1 MSIMNTKKEKTWILR
16 GSVKRFKKD
25 FLEGLG
31 SSVSLVMALDSFQSG
46 NAKAYRYET
55 AKPWLELGSL
65 KGAREKISSLEVYLG
80 EELTV
85 WITEVSDEEGNKTF
99 SLKRIEE
106 KTMEIMSAEKFLE
119 NCI

>member
-1 MSIMNTKKEKTWILR
+1 MAKKEKNWILR

-31 SSVSLVMALDSFQSG
+31 SIVSLVIALDSFQSG
-46 NAKAYRYET
+46 NTKAYRYET

-65 KGAREKISSLEVYLG
+65 QDAREKISSLEVYLG
-80 EELTV
+80 EELVV
-85 WITEVSDEEGNKTF
+85 WVTEITDDEGNKTF
-99 SLKRIEE
+99 SLKRVEE
-106 KTMEIMSAEKFLE
+106 KTMEIMSVGDFLK

>member
-1 MSIMNTKKEKTWILR
+1 MSKNEKTWIIR
-16 GSVKRFKKD
+16 GSVRRFQKD
-25 FLEGLG
+25 FVEGL
-31 SSVSLVMALDSFQSG
+31 VPIISLVIAVDSFQSG

-55 AKPWLELGSL
+55 AKPWIELSHL
-65 KGAREKISSLEVYLG
+65 KGAREKLFNMEFYLG

-106 KTMEIMSAEKFLE
+106 KTMDIMSVGDFLK

>member
-1 MSIMNTKKEKTWILR
+1 MSKNEKTWIIR
-16 GSVKRFKKD
+16 GSVRRFQKD
-25 FLEGLG
+25 FLEGLCPI
-31 SSVSLVMALDSFQSG
+31 VSLVMAVDSFQSG
-46 NAKAYRYET
+46 NAKAYRYEQ
-55 AKPWLELGSL
+55 AKPWIELNHL
-65 KGAREKISSLEVYLG
+65 KDAREKLFNMEFYLG

-106 KTMEIMSAEKFLE
+106 KTMDIIPVAKFLE

>member
-1 MSIMNTKKEKTWILR
+1 MAKKEKTWVLR

-31 SSVSLVMALDSFQSG
+31 SIVSLVIALDSFQSG
-46 NAKAYRYET
+46 NAKAYRYEQ
-55 AKPWLELGSL
+55 AKPWLELSSL
-65 KGAREKISSLEVYLG
+65 QGAREKISSLEVYLG
-80 EELTV
+80 EDLVV
-85 WITEVSDEEGNKTF
+85 WVTEVADDEGNKTF

-106 KTMEIMSAEKFLE
+106 KTMDIMPAEKFLE